1 MKLEELVSTA
11 RDALTVRRVFAEP
24 YTQDGVTVIAAARV
38 SGGGGGGGGQDGKGQ
53 QGEGG
58 GFGVQARPAGMYV
71 IREGKVS
78 WMPAVDVNRLVPM
91 MGFIAVIGML
101 TRVRLAKVK
110 AKALRAP
117 GD

>member
-24 YTQDGVTVIAAARV
+24 YSQNGVTVIAAARV

-58 GFGVQARPAGMYV
+58 GFGVQARPAGVYV
-71 IREGKVS
+71 IKGDKVS

-91 MGFIAVIGML
+91 MSFVAVTYML
-101 TRVRLAKVK
+101 MRVRLAKIK
-110 AKALRAP
+110 AKAPHAE
-117 GD
+117 G